1 MFYNWPCNSIF
12 GYAMDIYNS
21 LYLFVYTMQIIA
33 TQLQLHN
40 NYTHDVM
47 LTSLIVIHPLKS
59 NTLHYEFFWTYI
71 HTHTHTHIYFL
82 NSNIDLH
89 CPLLLMMV
97 QNCDTCHN
105 KKFARGILIDF
116 EKIIIIYFNS

>member
-1 MFYNWPCNSIF
+1 
-12 GYAMDIYNS
+12 MDIYNS

-40 NYTHDVM
+40 NYTNDVM

-105 KKFARGILIDF
+105 KNFAQGILIDF
-116 EKIIIIYFNS
+116 EKKSK